1 MKQLWS
7 IEELVEH
14 WSLGVEDQELLAGK
28 HASGRLGFAAQLAF
42 YRLHA
47 WFPDQLGDFA
57 PAVIAHLADQIAIPE
72 AALDGYDWR
81 GRTERRHRQ
90 DIIEALGVWPFDA
103 KAEAAFRIWLLED
116 VIPAAPTSA
125 ALEGRISEWMVVAKV
140 ERPAAYR
147 LNRLIQS
154 VRQTHETRLF
164 QEIMVRLDPPMRQR
178 LDTMLA
184 EQDDREPVFQDLRA
198 DPGRVGWRACLRKS
212 RSSKQS
218 ATLACQPTFW
228 DRSTRIWSSGSAGGP
243 RPRPLGSFGGI
254 RRTSACPC

>member
-103 KAEAAFRIWLLED
+103 KDLTRNKRI
-116 VIPAAPTSA
+116 
-125 ALEGRISEWMVVAKV
+125 GM
-140 ERPAAYR
+140 
-147 LNRLIQS
+147 
-154 VRQTHETRLF
+154 
-164 QEIMVRLDPPMRQR
+164 
-178 LDTMLA
+178 
-184 EQDDREPVFQDLRA
+184 
-198 DPGRVGWRACLRKS
+198 G
-212 RSSKQS
+212 
-218 ATLACQPTFW
+218 
-228 DRSTRIWSSGSAGGP
+228 
-243 RPRPLGSFGGI
+243 
-254 RRTSACPC
+254 

>member
-116 VIPAAPTSA
+116 VIPAAPDIGSIGGADQRMDGGRDRRIPPESIDPVRSPDPRDPRLSA
-125 ALEGRISEWMVVAKV
+125 SPFAPNAGSSRIS
-140 ERPAAYR
+140 
-147 LNRLIQS
+147 S
-154 VRQTHETRLF
+154 TT
-164 QEIMVRLDPPMRQR
+164 
-178 LDTMLA
+178 
-184 EQDDREPVFQDLRA
+184 
-198 DPGRVGWRACLRKS
+198 
-212 RSSKQS
+212 SSKFRARHS
-218 ATLACQPTFW
+218 SC
-228 DRSTRIWSSGSAGGP
+228 SGSLR
-243 RPRPLGSFGGI
+243 RPWETPTALCEMSSFL
-254 RRTSACPC
+254 

>member
-14 WSLGVEDQELLAGK
+14 WSLGAEDQELLAGK

-90 DIIEALGVWPFDA
+90 DIIEGLGQ
-103 KAEAAFRIWLLED
+103 FR
-116 VIPAAPTSA
+116 
-125 ALEGRISEWMVVAKV
+125 
-140 ERPAAYR
+140 
-147 LNRLIQS
+147 
-154 VRQTHETRLF
+154 RQTAVMMIR
-164 QEIMVRLDPPMRQR
+164 
-178 LDTMLA
+178 A
-184 EQDDREPVFQDLRA
+184 GLR
-198 DPGRVGWRACLRKS
+198 
-212 RSSKQS
+212 
-218 ATLACQPTFW
+218 
-228 DRSTRIWSSGSAGGP
+228 
-243 RPRPLGSFGGI
+243 
-254 RRTSACPC
+254 

>member
-14 WSLGVEDQELLAGK
+14 WSLGAEDQELLAGK

-47 WFPDQLGDFA
+47 WFPDRLGDFA

-72 AALDGYDWR
+72 AALDGYDWS
-81 GRTERRHRQ
+81 GRTGRRHRQ

-154 VRQTHETRLF
+154 VRQTHETRVF